1 MISLKQRLQTAFRLQ
16 RAILLVSRCAPGWT
30 LLNLVLIV
38 VQGVLPLAVLYLMK
52 EIVDAVV
59 EGVGTPDPQAAF
71 NTVFWWVLLAGG
83 VALLNALC
91 SALSGFVG
99 EAQGTAVTDH
109 VSELIHAKSI
119 AVDLEYY
126 DNPAFHDTLHRAQS
140 EASHRPARIVNG
152 LVQIIQNGITVV
164 GIVWLLFA
172 FNWLTGVV
180 LLVAALPAGVVR
192 LFYARRLFG
201 FEQDQAEGERRAWY
215 YHWLLTGREFAKEIR
230 LFNVG
235 GVFSQR
241 FRELRSELR
250 DGRLRIARHRSV
262 SEGLVQGLASLAV
275 FGALLFMAYQA
286 VTGVITVGVLVMYFQ
301 GFQRAMSTLQ
311 NLLRGLAALYEDNL
325 FLTNFY
331 RFLDFEPV
339 IRSPE
344 RPVELPLFSQEGLVF
359 HNVSFNYPRAARD
372 SLQEI
377 DFQLRPGETVAL
389 VGENGAGKSTLVKLL
404 CRLYDPGQGSITLD
418 GVDLKKLDPVAWQSQ
433 ISVVFQD
440 YVRYELSVLDN
451 IWLGDVNAEKNSPQ
465 IEEAARVAGIDTA
478 IRHFP
483 DGYDAQLGTQFL
495 DGRELSTGEW
505 QRLALARAFFR
516 KARLVVLDEPSS
528 ALDPLAEAALIEQFR
543 RIIHGRSAIIISH
556 RLSSV
561 QLADRIYVMA
571 DGRIVEEGNHE
582 ELLSRGGAYAGLFNA
597 QAGFYREIGR

>member
-1 MISLKQRLQTAFRLQ
+1 MISLKKRLQTAFRLQ
-16 RAILLVSRCAPGWT
+16 RAILLVWRCAPGWT
-30 LLNLVLIV
+30 LLNLVLTLL
-38 VQGVLPLAVLYLMK
+38 QGVLPLAALYLMK

-59 EGVGTPDPQAAF
+59 EGAGTPDPQTAF
-71 NTVFWWVLLAGG
+71 YAVLWWVVLAGG

-91 SALSGFVG
+91 NALSGFVG

-119 AVDLEYY
+119 AVDLDYY

-215 YHWLLTGREFAKEIR
+215 YHWLVTGREFAKEVR

-275 FGALLFMAYQA
+275 FGALLFMAYQS

-301 GFQRAMSTLQ
+301 GFQRAMTVLQ
-311 NLLRGLAALYEDNL
+311 NLLRGLASLYEDNL

-331 RFLDFEPV
+331 QFLDFEPG
-339 IRSPE
+339 IRPPE
-344 RPVELPLFSQEGLVF
+344 RLVELPSFSKEGLVF
-359 HNVSFNYPRAARD
+359 HKVSFTYPRAARQ
-372 SLQEI
+372 SLCEI
-377 DFQLRPGETVAL
+377 DFQLRPGEVVAL
-389 VGENGAGKSTLVKLL
+389 VGENGAGKSTLIKLL

-418 GVDLKKLDPVAWQSQ
+418 GVDLKKLDPAAWQRQ

-451 IWLGDVNAEKNSPQ
+451 IWLGDVDAEPEASE
-465 IEEAARVAGIDTA
+465 IAEAARIAGIDSA
-478 IRHFP
+478 IKQFP

-528 ALDPLAEAALIEQFR
+528 ALDPLAEVALIERFR
-543 RIIHGRSAIIISH
+543 RIIQGRSAIIISH

-571 DGRIVEEGNHE
+571 DGRIVEEGSHD
-582 ELLSRGGAYAGLFNA
+582 ELLKRGGAYAGLFNA
-597 QAGFYREIGR
+597 QAGFYTGR

>member
-1 MISLKQRLQTAFRLQ
+1 
-16 RAILLVSRCAPGWT
+16 
-30 LLNLVLIV
+30 
-38 VQGVLPLAVLYLMK
+38 
-52 EIVDAVV
+52 
-59 EGVGTPDPQAAF
+59 
-71 NTVFWWVLLAGG
+71 
-83 VALLNALC
+83 
-91 SALSGFVG
+91 
-99 EAQGTAVTDH
+99 
-109 VSELIHAKSI
+109 
-119 AVDLEYY
+119 
-126 DNPAFHDTLHRAQS
+126 
-140 EASHRPARIVNG
+140 
-152 LVQIIQNGITVV
+152 
-164 GIVWLLFA
+164 
-172 FNWLTGVV
+172 
-180 LLVAALPAGVVR
+180 
-192 LFYARRLFG
+192 
-201 FEQDQAEGERRAWY
+201 
-215 YHWLLTGREFAKEIR
+215 
-230 LFNVG
+230 
-235 GVFSQR
+235 
-241 FRELRSELR
+241 
-250 DGRLRIARHRSV
+250 
-262 SEGLVQGLASLAV
+262 LAV

-286 VTGVITVGVLVMYFQ
+286 VTGVITVGILVMYFQ

-331 RFLDFEPV
+331 RFLDFEPG
-339 IRSPE
+339 IRPPE
-344 RPVELPLFSQEGLVF
+344 RPVELPSFSQEGLVF

-389 VGENGAGKSTLVKLL
+389 VGENGAGKSTLIKLL

-451 IWLGDVNAEKNSPQ
+451 IWLGDVNAEKNSPE
-465 IEEAARVAGIDTA
+465 IAKAARVAGIDKA
-478 IRHFP
+478 IQHFP

-543 RIIHGRSAIIISH
+543 RIIQGRSAIIVSH

-571 DGRIVEEGNHE
+571 DGRIVEEGSHD
-582 ELLSRGGAYAGLFNA
+582 ELLKRGGAYAGLFNA
-597 QAGFYREIGR
+597 QAVFYRETGR

>member
-1 MISLKQRLQTAFRLQ
+1 MISFKQRLKTAFRLQ
-16 RAILLVSRCAPGWT
+16 RAIILVWRCAPGWT
-30 LLNLVLIV
+30 LLNLVLILL
-38 VQGVLPLAVLYLMK
+38 QGMLPLAALYLMK

-59 EGVGTPDPQAAF
+59 EGVGTPDPQSAF
-71 NTVFWWVLLAGG
+71 NTVLWWVLLAGG

-119 AVDLEYY
+119 AVDLDFY

-140 EASHRPARIVNG
+140 EAPHRPARIVNG

-180 LLVAALPAGVVR
+180 LLVAALPAGIVR

-215 YHWLLTGREFAKEIR
+215 YHWLVTGREFAKEIR
-230 LFNVG
+230 LFNIG

-286 VTGVITVGVLVMYFQ
+286 VTGFITVGVLVMYFQ
-301 GFQRAMSTLQ
+301 GFQRAMTTLQ

-331 RFLDFEPV
+331 RFLDFEPG
-339 IRSPE
+339 IRLPE
-344 RPVELPLFSQEGLVF
+344 RPVELPSFSQEGLVF
-359 HNVSFNYPRAARD
+359 HKVSFTYPRAARQ
-372 SLQEI
+372 SLYEV
-377 DFQLRPGETVAL
+377 DFQLRPGEVVAL
-389 VGENGAGKSTLVKLL
+389 VGENGAGKSTLIKLL

-418 GVDLKKLDPVAWQSQ
+418 GVDLKKLDPVAWQRQ

-440 YVRYELSVLDN
+440 YVRYELSVFDN
-451 IWLGDVNAEKNSPQ
+451 IWLGDVDTEPEASE
-465 IEEAARVAGIDTA
+465 IADAARIAGIDTA

-483 DGYDAQLGTQFL
+483 DGYNAQLGTQFL

-528 ALDPLAEAALIEQFR
+528 ALDPLAEVALIDKFR
-543 RIIHGRSAIIISH
+543 RIIKGRSAIIISH

-571 DGRIVEEGNHE
+571 DGRIVEEGSHD
-582 ELLSRGGAYAGLFNA
+582 ELLRRGGAYAGFFNA
-597 QAGFYREIGR
+597 QAGFYRGR